1 MISYQSKVTCRK
13 VEQITYDDFLKVL
26 KDGRVKT
33 LCDAIQ
39 KIEAQM
45 QTADEKTRKQLHDK
59 KQRIKRELPC
69 FIFQA
74 DFENGVR
81 KQCDVILT
89 GLFMVDIDGIDKP
102 LTRYTEAVTR
112 YNEKQPL
119 TFCDS
124 LKIALVAVTP
134 SGRGLR
140 IVAVADPKRGN
151 LADNQKWLA
160 DQLGFKIDESC
171 KDASRVSYA
180 FPITNVIYINPK
192 HFEYEK
198 DCEFDK
204 KYRNEY
210 RAGHSAGT
218 QVRKATTQNN
228 TALRQGNSAGSS
240 KTGAVPSVLSG
251 GSNSSTDRG
260 GTLTPS
266 ASSNDLSFRGIK
278 YADIIAEWWKQ
289 NGGEPVEGERNAKL
303 LRLCSRLRYICDNN
317 ANKLKEIV
325 PAYGLDEAEVESICQ
340 HACGY
345 QIWPSFPADL
355 RNVLAALKPEVAD
368 EENSENEKA
377 LLRESIEKDF
387 DNQLKNIKLPPF
399 FRSVM
404 AGVPDNL
411 HVGAVMASLPM
422 LYTLATRVKFE
433 HFDGAMS
440 RLSGMTFVIG
450 PPASGKS
457 FIKTLNEILMA
468 PIYEADKAGR
478 EAERKYKEN
487 KEVNKNK
494 QKQDERPHP
503 VIRITPIQISNS
515 CLARRMNDAKDT
527 SNPNLH
533 LHIYHCETE
542 LATAIR
548 AARGGA
554 WIEKTDIYCKA
565 FHNENWG
572 MDYANDEAVNG
583 EVQVNLN
590 IVCSGTPGSFFK
602 LIPNNAILSGLPTR
616 LMLFSMPEVRYQM
629 IGKRVNLYSA
639 NDEKIMSN
647 IAYKLVDF
655 RGTVNAKPVT
665 DAMYKWCE
673 GQAKRAQMENDEEL
687 DDLRKRTCLIGER
700 AAVVFAIIEQLDK
713 VQAGEEVVVS
723 KNAVNF
729 GLFVANYTLYQQYY
743 TFAAR
748 MRDQKQ
754 VELGSV
760 RNATI
765 KNKTVEL
772 YNECPDR
779 ISIDTL
785 VGRGKSNSAAKS
797 LLSRWA
803 RQGFVKRIGNDKSGV
818 YEKIIKQI

>member
-1 MISYQSKVTCRK
+1 MISYQTKVTSRN
-13 VEQITYDDFLKVL
+13 VQQVSYDNFLNIL
-26 KDGRVKT
+26 KSEHVKT
-33 LCDAIQ
+33 LCDQIQ
-39 KIEAQM
+39 KVEAEM
-45 QTADEKTRKQLHDK
+45 KTADETTRKQLHDK
-59 KQRIKRELPC
+59 KQNLKRNLPC

-74 DFENGVR
+74 NFEFGVR
-81 KQCDVILT
+81 RQSDVILT
-89 GLFMVDIDGIDKP
+89 GLYMVDIDGIDKP
-102 LTRYTEAVTR
+102 LTRYTDAVNR
-112 YNEKQPL
+112 YNEKQPV

-160 DQLGFKIDESC
+160 DQLGFEIDESC

-180 FPITNVIYINPK
+180 FPATNIIYINPK

-210 RAGHSAGT
+210 RAGRSGSTA
-218 QVRKATTQNN
+218 VRKGASLKNSTLPLHTSKSLGKSYNLSPVRSTGSDSDADGGRISRL
-228 TALRQGNSAGSS
+228 TA
-240 KTGAVPSVLSG
+240 
-251 GSNSSTDRG
+251 SST
-260 GTLTPS
+260 
-266 ASSNDLSFRGIK
+266 LSFRGIL
-278 YADIIAEWWKQ
+278 YADIITEWWKQ

-317 ANKLKEIV
+317 AAKLKEIV
-325 PAYGLDEAEVESICQ
+325 PSYGLDDAEVGSICE

-355 RNVLAALKPEVAD
+355 RNVLAVLKPEVV
-368 EENSENEKA
+368 EEESNENEKA
-377 LLRESIEKDF
+377 LLRESIERDF

-399 FRSVM
+399 FKSVM

-411 HVGAVMASLPM
+411 QVGAVMASLPM

-515 CLARRMNDAKDT
+515 CLARRMNDAKDST
-527 SNPNLH
+527 NPNLH

-590 IVCSGTPGSFFK
+590 IVCSGTPGSFYK

-616 LMLFSMPEVRYQM
+616 LMLFSMPESRYQM

-647 IAYKLVDF
+647 VAYKLVDF
-655 RGTVNAKPVT
+655 RGNVNAKPVT

-713 VQAGEEVVVS
+713 AQTGEEVVVS

-760 RNATI
+760 QNATI
-765 KNKTVEL
+765 KNKTVDL
-772 YNECPDR
+772 FNECPDK
-779 ISIDTL
+779 ITIDTL
-785 VGRGKSNSAAKS
+785 IDKGKSSGAAKMT
-797 LLSRWA
+797 LSRWA
-803 RQGFVKRIGNDKSGV
+803 KQGFVKRIGNEKSGV

>member
-1 MISYQSKVTCRK
+1 MISYQTKVTSRN
-13 VEQITYDDFLKVL
+13 VQQVSYDNFLNIL
-26 KDGRVKT
+26 KSEHVKT
-33 LCDAIQ
+33 LCDQIQ
-39 KIEAQM
+39 KVEAEM
-45 QTADEKTRKQLHDK
+45 KTADETTRKQLHDK
-59 KQRIKRELPC
+59 KQKLKRDLPC

-74 DFENGVR
+74 NFEFGVR
-81 KQCDVILT
+81 RQSDVILT
-89 GLFMVDIDGIDKP
+89 GLYMVDIDGIDKP
-102 LTRYTEAVTR
+102 LTRYTDAVNR
-112 YNEKQPL
+112 YNEKQPE

-160 DQLGFKIDESC
+160 DQLGFEIDESC

-180 FPITNVIYINPK
+180 FPATNIIYINSK

-210 RAGHSAGT
+210 RAGHSGSTAIRKGASGKNST
-218 QVRKATTQNN
+218 LPLHTSKSLGKSSNLSPVRSTGSDSDVDGGRISGL
-228 TALRQGNSAGSS
+228 TA
-240 KTGAVPSVLSG
+240 
-251 GSNSSTDRG
+251 SST
-260 GTLTPS
+260 
-266 ASSNDLSFRGIK
+266 LSFRGIK

-317 ANKLKEIV
+317 AAKLKEIV
-325 PAYGLDEAEVESICQ
+325 PSYGLDDAEVGSICE

-355 RNVLAALKPEVAD
+355 RNVLAALKPEVV
-368 EENSENEKA
+368 EEESSENEKA
-377 LLRESIEKDF
+377 LLRESIERDF

-399 FRSVM
+399 FKSVM

-411 HVGAVMASLPM
+411 QVGAVMASLPM

-515 CLARRMNDAKDT
+515 CLARRMNDAKD
-527 SNPNLH
+527 SVNPNLH

-590 IVCSGTPGSFFK
+590 IVCSGTPGSFYK

-616 LMLFSMPEVRYQM
+616 LMLFSMPEARYQM

-647 IAYKLVDF
+647 VAYKLVDF
-655 RGTVNAKPVT
+655 RGNVNAKPVT

-713 VQAGEEVVVS
+713 AQTGEEVVVS

-760 RNATI
+760 QNATF
-765 KNKTVEL
+765 KNKTVDL
-772 YNECPDR
+772 FNECPDK
-779 ISIDTL
+779 ITIDTL
-785 VGRGKSNSAAKS
+785 IGKGKSNSAAKMT
-797 LLSRWA
+797 LSRWA
-803 RQGFVKRIGNDKSGV
+803 KQGFVKRIGSEKSGV

>member
-1 MISYQSKVTCRK
+1 MISYQTKVTSRN
-13 VEQITYDDFLKVL
+13 VQQVSYDNFLNIL
-26 KDGRVKT
+26 KSEHVKT
-33 LCDAIQ
+33 LCDQIQ
-39 KIEAQM
+39 KVEAEM
-45 QTADEKTRKQLHDK
+45 KTADETTRKQLHDK
-59 KQRIKRELPC
+59 KQNLKRNLPC

-74 DFENGVR
+74 NFEFGVR
-81 KQCDVILT
+81 RQSDVILT
-89 GLFMVDIDGIDKP
+89 GLYMVDIDGIDKP
-102 LTRYTEAVTR
+102 LTRYTDAVNR
-112 YNEKQPL
+112 YNEKQPV

-160 DQLGFKIDESC
+160 DQLGFEIDESC

-180 FPITNVIYINPK
+180 FPANNIIYINPK

-210 RAGHSAGT
+210 RAGHSGSTAI
-218 QVRKATTQNN
+218 RKGASHK
-228 TALRQGNSAGSS
+228 NSTLPLHTS
-240 KTGAVPSVLSG
+240 KSLGK
-251 GSNSSTDRG
+251 
-260 GTLTPS
+260 
-266 ASSNDLSFRGIK
+266 SSNLSPVRSTGSDSDVDGGRISGLTASTTLSFRGIK
-278 YADIIAEWWKQ
+278 YSDIIAEWWKQ

-317 ANKLKEIV
+317 AAKLKEIV
-325 PAYGLDEAEVESICQ
+325 PSYGLEDAEVESICE

-355 RNVLAALKPEVAD
+355 RNVLAALKPEVA
-368 EENSENEKA
+368 EEESSENEKV
-377 LLRESIEKDF
+377 LLRESIERDF

-399 FRSVM
+399 FKSVM

-411 HVGAVMASLPM
+411 QVGAVMASLPM

-515 CLARRMNDAKDT
+515 CLARRMNDAKDST
-527 SNPNLH
+527 NPNLH

-590 IVCSGTPGSFFK
+590 IVCSGTPGSFYK

-616 LMLFSMPEVRYQM
+616 LMLFSMPEARYQM

-647 IAYKLVDF
+647 VAYKLVDF
-655 RGTVNAKPVT
+655 RGNVNAKPIT

-713 VQAGEEVVVS
+713 AQSGEEVVVS

-760 RNATI
+760 QNATF
-765 KNKTVEL
+765 KNKTVDL
-772 YNECPDR
+772 FNECPDK
-779 ISIDTL
+779 ITIDTL
-785 VGRGKSNSAAKS
+785 IDKGKSSGAAKMT
-797 LLSRWA
+797 LSRWA
-803 RQGFVKRIGNDKSGV
+803 KQGFVKRIGNDKSGV

>member
-1 MISYQSKVTCRK
+1 MISYQTKVTSRN
-13 VEQITYDDFLKVL
+13 VQQVSYDNFLNIL
-26 KDGRVKT
+26 KSEHVKT
-33 LCDAIQ
+33 LCDRIQ
-39 KIEAQM
+39 KVEAEM
-45 QTADEKTRKQLHDK
+45 QTADETTRKQLHDK
-59 KQRIKRELPC
+59 KQKLKRDLPC

-74 DFENGVR
+74 NFEFGVR
-81 KQCDVILT
+81 RQSDVILT
-89 GLFMVDIDGIDKP
+89 GLYMVDIDGIDKP
-102 LTRYTEAVTR
+102 LTRYTDAVNR
-112 YNEKQPL
+112 YNEKQPV

-160 DQLGFKIDESC
+160 DQLGFEIDESC

-180 FPITNVIYINPK
+180 FPATNIIYINPK

-210 RAGHSAGT
+210 RAGHSGSTAIRKGASCKNST
-218 QVRKATTQNN
+218 LPLHTSKSLGKSSNLSPVRST
-228 TALRQGNSAGSS
+228 GSDS
-240 KTGAVPSVLSG
+240 DVDGGRISG
-251 GSNSSTDRG
+251 LTSSST
-260 GTLTPS
+260 
-266 ASSNDLSFRGIK
+266 LSFRGIK

-317 ANKLKEIV
+317 AAKLKEIV
-325 PAYGLDEAEVESICQ
+325 PSYGLDDAEVGSICE

-355 RNVLAALKPEVAD
+355 RNVLAALKPEVA
-368 EENSENEKA
+368 EEESNENEKA
-377 LLRESIEKDF
+377 LLRESIERDF
-387 DNQLKNIKLPPF
+387 DSQLKNIKLPPF
-399 FRSVM
+399 FKSVM

-411 HVGAVMASLPM
+411 QVGAVMASLPM

-515 CLARRMNDAKDT
+515 CLARRMNDAKDST
-527 SNPNLH
+527 NPNLH

-590 IVCSGTPGSFFK
+590 IVCSGTPGSFYK

-616 LMLFSMPEVRYQM
+616 LMLFSMPEARYQM

-647 IAYKLVDF
+647 VAYKLVDF
-655 RGTVNAKPVT
+655 RGNVNAKPVT

-713 VQAGEEVVVS
+713 AKAGEEVVVS
-723 KNAVNF
+723 KNAVSF

-760 RNATI
+760 QNATI
-765 KNKTVEL
+765 KNKTVDL
-772 YNECPDR
+772 FNECPDK
-779 ISIDTL
+779 ITIDTL
-785 VGRGKSNSAAKS
+785 IDKGKSNCVARAT
-797 LLSRWA
+797 LSRWA
-803 RQGFVKRIGNDKSGV
+803 KQGFIKRIGSEKSGV

>member
-1 MISYQSKVTCRK
+1 MISYQTKVTSRN
-13 VEQITYDDFLKVL
+13 VQQVSYDNFLNIL
-26 KDGRVKT
+26 KSEHVKT
-33 LCDAIQ
+33 LCDQIQ
-39 KIEAQM
+39 KVEAEM
-45 QTADEKTRKQLHDK
+45 KTADETTRKQLHDK
-59 KQRIKRELPC
+59 KQKLKRDLPC

-74 DFENGVR
+74 NFEFGVR
-81 KQCDVILT
+81 RQSDVILT
-89 GLFMVDIDGIDKP
+89 GLYMVDIDGIDKP
-102 LTRYTEAVTR
+102 LTRYTDAVNR
-112 YNEKQPL
+112 YNEKQPV

-160 DQLGFKIDESC
+160 DQLGFEIDESC

-180 FPITNVIYINPK
+180 FPATNIIYINPK

-210 RAGHSAGT
+210 RAGHSRSTA
-218 QVRKATTQNN
+218 VRKGAS
-228 TALRQGNSAGSS
+228 LKNSTLPLHTSKSLGKSSNLSPVRSTGSDS
-240 KTGAVPSVLSG
+240 DADGGRISG
-251 GSNSSTDRG
+251 LTSSST
-260 GTLTPS
+260 
-266 ASSNDLSFRGIK
+266 LSFRGVK

-317 ANKLKEIV
+317 AAKLKEIV
-325 PAYGLDEAEVESICQ
+325 PSYGLEDAEVESICE

-355 RNVLAALKPEVAD
+355 RNVLAALKPEVA
-368 EENSENEKA
+368 EEESSENEKV
-377 LLRESIEKDF
+377 LLRESIERDF

-399 FRSVM
+399 FKSVM

-411 HVGAVMASLPM
+411 QVGAVMASLPM

-515 CLARRMNDAKDT
+515 CLARRMNDAKDST
-527 SNPNLH
+527 NPNLH

-590 IVCSGTPGSFFK
+590 IVCSGTPGSFYK

-616 LMLFSMPEVRYQM
+616 LMLFSMPESRYQM

-647 IAYKLVDF
+647 VAYKLVDF
-655 RGTVNAKPVT
+655 RGNVNAKPVT

-713 VQAGEEVVVS
+713 AQAGEEVVVS

-754 VELGSV
+754 IELGSV
-760 RNATI
+760 QNATI
-765 KNKTVEL
+765 KNKTVDL
-772 YNECPDR
+772 FNECPDK
-779 ISIDTL
+779 ITIDTL
-785 VGRGKSNSAAKS
+785 IDKGKSSGAAKMT
-797 LLSRWA
+797 LSRWA
-803 RQGFVKRIGNDKSGV
+803 KQGFVKRIGNDKSGV

>member
-1 MISYQSKVTCRK
+1 M
-13 VEQITYDDFLKVL
+13 
-26 KDGRVKT
+26 
-33 LCDAIQ
+33 
-39 KIEAQM
+39 
-45 QTADEKTRKQLHDK
+45 
-59 KQRIKRELPC
+59 
-69 FIFQA
+69 
-74 DFENGVR
+74 
-81 KQCDVILT
+81 
-89 GLFMVDIDGIDKP
+89 
-102 LTRYTEAVTR
+102 
-112 YNEKQPL
+112 
-119 TFCDS
+119 
-124 LKIALVAVTP
+124 
-134 SGRGLR
+134 
-140 IVAVADPKRGN
+140 
-151 LADNQKWLA
+151 
-160 DQLGFKIDESC
+160 
-171 KDASRVSYA
+171 
-180 FPITNVIYINPK
+180 
-192 HFEYEK
+192 
-198 DCEFDK
+198 
-204 KYRNEY
+204 
-210 RAGHSAGT
+210 
-218 QVRKATTQNN
+218 
-228 TALRQGNSAGSS
+228 
-240 KTGAVPSVLSG
+240 
-251 GSNSSTDRG
+251 
-260 GTLTPS
+260 
-266 ASSNDLSFRGIK
+266 
-278 YADIIAEWWKQ
+278 
-289 NGGEPVEGERNAKL
+289 
-303 LRLCSRLRYICDNN
+303 CSRLRYICDNN
-317 ANKLKEIV
+317 AAKLKEIV
-325 PAYGLDEAEVESICQ
+325 PSYGLDDAEVESICE

-355 RNVLAALKPEVAD
+355 RNVLAALKPEVA
-368 EENSENEKA
+368 EEESSENEKV
-377 LLRESIEKDF
+377 LLRESIERDF

-399 FRSVM
+399 FKSVM

-411 HVGAVMASLPM
+411 QVGAVMASLPM

-515 CLARRMNDAKDT
+515 CLARRMNDAKDST
-527 SNPNLH
+527 NPNLH

-590 IVCSGTPGSFFK
+590 IVCSGTPGSFYK

-616 LMLFSMPEVRYQM
+616 LMLFSMPEARYQM

-647 IAYKLVDF
+647 VAYKLVDF
-655 RGTVNAKPVT
+655 RGNVNAKPAT

-713 VQAGEEVVVS
+713 AQSGEEVVIS

-760 RNATI
+760 QNATI
-765 KNKTVEL
+765 KNKTVDL
-772 YNECPDR
+772 FNECPDK
-779 ISIDTL
+779 ITIDTL
-785 VGRGKSNSAAKS
+785 IGKGKSNSAAKVT
-797 LLSRWA
+797 LSRWA
-803 RQGFVKRIGNDKSGV
+803 KQGFVKRIGNDKSGV